1 MDHNEYKSFQTYL
14 RYHCRW
20 DLYMLHLYP
29 TNLRSSKKLLP
40 KFYCRQW
47 LYHLAKEKEHRRYFL
62 FSNICKKSIPFT
74 NHSSVMKFAQSVCQ
88 ECEHQKHVWN
98 ANKKDTR
105 KTSFL
110 LFNVDFE
117 KVSQIFLVF
126 LLLTLNK
133 YKLPAGEQKTLENLK
148 TW

>member
-1 MDHNEYKSFQTYL
+1 
-14 RYHCRW
+14 
-20 DLYMLHLYP
+20 
-29 TNLRSSKKLLP
+29 
-40 KFYCRQW
+40 
-47 LYHLAKEKEHRRYFL
+47 
-62 FSNICKKSIPFT
+62 
-74 NHSSVMKFAQSVCQ
+74 MKFAQSVCQ

>member
-1 MDHNEYKSFQTYL
+1 
-14 RYHCRW
+14 
-20 DLYMLHLYP
+20 
-29 TNLRSSKKLLP
+29 
-40 KFYCRQW
+40 
-47 LYHLAKEKEHRRYFL
+47 
-62 FSNICKKSIPFT
+62 
-74 NHSSVMKFAQSVCQ
+74 MKFAQSVCQ

-98 ANKKDTR
+98 ANKKDAR

-110 LFNVDFE
+110 LFHVDFE